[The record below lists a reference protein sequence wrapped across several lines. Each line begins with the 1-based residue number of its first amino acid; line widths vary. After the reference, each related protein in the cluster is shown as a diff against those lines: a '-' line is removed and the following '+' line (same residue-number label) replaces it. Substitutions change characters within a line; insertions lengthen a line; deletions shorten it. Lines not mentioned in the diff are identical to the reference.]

1 MHSSTLFSHLLR
13 AKVSRSLTV
22 QALPTHQ
29 SKAGEEVGNRR
40 SQLAQGLLRLLN
52 PCIKPCPARNIQ

>member
-22 QALPTHQ
+22 QDLPTHQ
-29 SKAGEEVGNRR
+29 SKAGEEVGNR

>member
-22 QALPTHQ
+22 QDLPTHQ
-29 SKAGEEVGNRR
+29 SKAGEEVGNR
-40 SQLAQGLLRLLN
+40 SQLA
-52 PCIKPCPARNIQ
+52 